1 METILIIIL
10 ILLLL
15 GVIPFGRSRGWRWR
29 SYGIWQILLLILIIW
44 LILRIL

>member
-15 GVIPFGRSRGWRWR
+15 GVIPFGSRRGWGWGR
-29 SYGIWQILLLILIIW
+29 SGLIQLLLLIFIIW
-44 LILRIL
+44 LVLRVF